1 MKVDIQNR
9 SITLV
14 KKNNHWVT
22 ANAEDVAFIFQDAN
36 TLLVQSPSQT
46 IELRCLGIDRQA
58 KTVRLQYK
66 NQNYVAAITEPMDE
80 LLKTMGLENALQS
93 KISLLKAPMP
103 GLVLDI
109 LVVPGQQVELGEK
122 LLILEAM
129 KMENAI
135 KSPTAGVVASIEI
148 CKGQAVD
155 KNLVLIRFE

>member
-9 SITLV
+9 SIALV
-14 KKNNHWVT
+14 KKDNQWVT
-22 ANAEDVAFIFQDAN
+22 DNAASIAFIFQDAN

-58 KTVRLQYK
+58 KTVTLQYK
-66 NQNYVAAITEPMDE
+66 NYNYVASITEPMDE
-80 LLKTMGLENALQS
+80 LLKSMGLENAALS

-109 LVVPGQQVELGEK
+109 LVTPGQRVELGET
-122 LLILEAM
+122 LLVLEAM

-135 KSPTAGVVASIEI
+135 KSPTAGVISTIEI
-148 CKGQAVD
+148 SKGQAVD